1 MNGPLRVLRGVASTL
16 ALVAIAAACGWLGIS
31 ILRSVTAPPVLQAG
45 DYSAIVRDA
54 GEPVVLF
61 ATTTC
66 PYCRQARALLDAMKV
81 EHVVYDVDVSPPA
94 RALYDRLHANS
105 VPVLVTASLRI
116 TGFDEATYRSTLG
129 GRVAAVG
136 ATH

>member
-1 MNGPLRVLRGVASTL
+1 MNGTLHVLRGVASTL
-16 ALVAIAAACGWLGIS
+16 ALVVVAAACGWLGVS
-31 ILRSVTAPPVLQAG
+31 ALRSFTAQPALQAG

-81 EHVVYDVDVSPPA
+81 EHVVYDVDVSQPA
-94 RALYDRLHANS
+94 RALYARLHARS
-105 VPVLVTASLRI
+105 GPVLVMRNLRI
-116 TGFDEATYRSTLG
+116 TGFDEPTYRSTLG
-129 GRVAAVG
+129 GIPALDAAR
-136 ATH
+136 